1 MGVLV
6 MGSAP
11 FALSCCACR
20 ISNADAARPSCRRKR
35 KRHDTVVNAVGND
48 AVEKLSLAF
57 GFRQA
62 R

>member
-11 FALSCCACR
+11 FALSCHDGAG
-20 ISNADAARPSCRRKR
+20 SRRKPQ
-35 KRHDTVVNAVGND
+35 DTIMDAVGDD

-57 GFRQA
+57 GLRRA